1 MSSGKPL
8 HLHGSAGREYATGRG
23 VVLATRELL
32 KAHNMG
38 RIAGKTFVIQGFGNV
53 GGEHPL
59 SLSNM
64 FRLVII
70 TNALRLASSASAVGN
85 ASFLAGS
92 PIMILCMYSTP
103 PLPYQSHIRF

>member
-1 MSSGKPL
+1 MIHEPCGDTPGLDHTDVLNSNHWQNASTLSFIPSNLCFRTDAGHCSGKPL

-53 GGEHPL
+53 GGD
-59 SLSNM
+59 
-64 FRLVII
+64 RR
-70 TNALRLASSASAVGN
+70 A
-85 ASFLAGS
+85 
-92 PIMILCMYSTP
+92 
-103 PLPYQSHIRF
+103 